1 MIKLTVVHVDLRV
14 LSASCAALCE
24 RVFIPQSRYQASLPP
39 GWLIP
44 EKAAMAFSLRRAWS
58 AKRFLLETTRG
69 SHHSEGTSGE
79 ESTSEA
85 TTSEL
90 ALTDLVVL
98 RGDGDLGVVS
108 GLGLVSVEVDDWL
121 HVGVGKLLELG
132 RLGDGDKRKEKE
144 NGLHSLFCSPC

>member
-58 AKRFLLETTRG
+58 AKRLLLETTRG
-69 SHHSEGTSGE
+69 SHHSEGTSSK
-79 ESTSEA
+79 ESATEA
-85 TTSEL
+85 TATEL
-90 ALTDLVVL
+90 GLTELLLL

-108 GLGLVSVEVDDWL
+108 G
-121 HVGVGKLLELG
+121 
-132 RLGDGDKRKEKE
+132 
-144 NGLHSLFCSPC
+144 